1 MGKNL
6 GWDEGDF
13 KEVSNRKKVSKEI
26 NGQKLV
32 I

>member
-13 KEVSNRKKVSKEI
+13 KEVSNRKRLAR
-26 NGQKLV
+26 KLMDKN
-32 I
+32 